1 MDCSLPCIR
10 PPQLKLL
17 QVVSKLEGAS
27 LGQGS
32 WVRQDMVELVQQ
44 EVAKCQGVSLEQVEL
59 VQEVVGSQLELVQ
72 QQQVDVAKC
81 QGVSLEQVELVQEPD
96 VLLGEGLLVVAKW
109 PALLLGEGG
118 EGEFLLKKQLTGC
131 GLVLPS
137 GGPPHS

>member
-44 EVAKCQGVSLEQVEL
+44 EV
-59 VQEVVGSQLELVQ
+59 VGSQLELVQ

-81 QGVSLEQVELVQEPD
+81 QGVSLEQVELVD
-96 VLLGEGLLVVAKW
+96 
-109 PALLLGEGG
+109 GG
-118 EGEFLLKKQLTGC
+118 
-131 GLVLPS
+131 
-137 GGPPHS
+137 

>member
-1 MDCSLPCIR
+1 MDCSLPCTR
-10 PPQLKLL
+10 PPKLKLL

-44 EVAKCQGVSLEQVEL
+44 E
-59 VQEVVGSQLELVQ
+59 
-72 QQQVDVAKC
+72 
-81 QGVSLEQVELVQEPD
+81 VSLEQVELVQEPD